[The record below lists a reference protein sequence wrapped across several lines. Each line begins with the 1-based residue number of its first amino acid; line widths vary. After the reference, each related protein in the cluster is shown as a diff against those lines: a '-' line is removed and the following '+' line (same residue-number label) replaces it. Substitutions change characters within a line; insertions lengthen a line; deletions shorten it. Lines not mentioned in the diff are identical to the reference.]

1 VTPRARRTRRL
12 WGSWHPVASDF
23 HFATKDTPWASTD
36 ASEAL
41 DLEQLRQS
49 VTRPA
54 PPPFKHARGA
64 GIPLPVSRRSG
75 EFAEVLLDRRTWRGF
90 GRAPISR
97 TQLGTL
103 LSLTFGARMEGRTR
117 TNARV
122 VFKTSPS
129 AGARHPTEAYVLA
142 VNVRG
147 LPKGLYYFSPE
158 TRCLHIIKRGASANL
173 VVEYLSDQWWY
184 RDAAALVLMT
194 SVLPRVRWRYPHPRA
209 YRSVLLDAGHLCQTF
224 CLVATWL
231 KLAPFCT
238 QATADSRIER
248 DLGVDGVD
256 EVLIYAAGV
265 GTRPA
270 DGRWVQWPEHEPGYP
285 YVPGRSRRKTR

>member
-1 VTPRARRTRRL
+1 MTARAKRPRRR
-12 WGSWHPVASDF
+12 WGSWHPIASDF
-23 HFATKDTPWASTD
+23 HFATKDAPWASGE
-36 ASEAL
+36 ASDAL
-41 DLEQLRQS
+41 DFEQLRQS
-49 VTRPA
+49 ASNPA
-54 PPPFKHARGA
+54 PPPFKPVRGA
-64 GIPLPVSRRSG
+64 GVALPVSRPAG

-90 GRAPISR
+90 GRTPVTR
-97 TQLGTL
+97 RQLGTL
-103 LSLTFGARMEGRTR
+103 LRLTFGATMHGRTL

-147 LPKGLYYFSPE
+147 LARGLYHFSPD
-158 TRCLHIIKRGASANL
+158 TNRLHIIKRGASDDTL
-173 VVEYLSDQWWY
+173 VEYLSDQWWY
-184 RDAAALVLMT
+184 RGAAALVLMT

-209 YRSVLLDAGHLCQTF
+209 YRSVLLDAGHICQTF

-248 DLGVDGVD
+248 DLGIDGVD

-265 GTRPA
+265 GTRPR
-270 DGRWVQWPEHEPGYP
+270 DGRWVQWPEHEPDKP
-285 YVPGRSRRKTR
+285 YVRPAAPPKRR